1 MVLAG
6 IPFDQT
12 VDWAVMLSEQREC
25 QVGKQSDQTWS
36 LVVKQSG
43 RTGNQTELQFDQTK
57 VQVGMNSVQTLS

>member
-12 VDWAVMLSEQREC
+12 VDWALMLSEQREC
-25 QVGKQSDQTWS
+25 LVGKQSDQTWS

-43 RTGNQTELQFDQTK
+43 QTGNQTELQFDQTE